1 MGNTIVVDIVIAVCE
16 FLGPAAVVLIALTL
30 LGITLGKIRA

>member
-1 MGNTIVVDIVIAVCE
+1 VVDIVIAVCE